1 MNMQPSSQPQVHGHK
16 VYAIEH
22 GTVIDHIP
30 AKKALAI
37 VTVLQLASKQHVIT
51 IGLNFDSKKN
61 EHKDVIKIEKREL
74 TPEEANVI
82 AVFAP
87 GATINIIRNFVV
99 SEKFTVTVP
108 KSISKLIVCPNPMCI
123 TNHESMNTLFHISHT
138 DALPLSFR
146 CEYCEKQFVQEE
158 LLDFHY

>member
-1 MNMQPSSQPQVHGHK
+1 MTMQSSPLPQGHGHK

-37 VTVLQLASKQHVIT
+37 VTVLQLASKEHVIT

-82 AVFAP
+82 AIFAP
-87 GATINIIRNFVV
+87 GATINIIRDFVV
-99 SEKFTVTVP
+99 AEKFTVTVP
-108 KSISKLIVCPNPMCI
+108 KSITRLIVCPNPMCI
-123 TNHESMNTLFHISHT
+123 TNHEPMNTLFHISHV
-138 DALPLSFR
+138 DSLPLSFR
-146 CEYCEKQFVQEE
+146 CEYCEKQFTQEE
-158 LLDFHY
+158 LQDFRY